1 MSENKIKQ
9 QINNVVNDNLEALK
23 QLFPSAVKDGQ
34 VDFEALKEELGEF
47 EEVKDEKYEF
57 RWAGKQNAKKTAQT
71 DVGNRTLKYIP
82 EDSKDADTTQNLY
95 IEGDN
100 LEVLKLLR
108 QNYYGAIKMIY
119 IDPPYNTGN
128 DFIYNDKFSMSKD
141 ENEKAENRVSEDG
154 ERLQKN
160 PKEGNSKYHTK
171 WLNMMYPRLKV
182 ARDLLTDDGVIFI
195 SIDDNEQANLK
206 KICDEIFGEGNFV
219 GDILWNSTKSVTN
232 TALISVSHTYNLV
245 YFRNIDYFIKN
256 RYEFRLSDTGEGFSN
271 PDNDPRG
278 AWKADPFQVGGWR
291 PNQQYDIVNP
301 NTGKIYKPN
310 PNCSWKNDYNKFKE
324 LLEDNR
330 IIFGKNGVSG
340 PQRKR
345 FIWEAA
351 ERGKVVKT
359 WWDDVETT
367 TNATQL
373 LKKMFQ
379 SIIFDNPKPN
389 SLIKKFLELSTKEN
403 SIILDF
409 FSGSATTAHA
419 VMKLNSEDNGD
430 RKFIMVQLPEET
442 NEKSEAF
449 KAGYKNICEIGKER
463 IRRAGVKIKEEI
475 EKENGNLKLEEEP
488 KKVPDIGFK
497 VFRVDDT
504 NIRWKEME
512 EINETD
518 ILNSPDMLDFK
529 VGTKDTDVVYEL
541 MLRQPG
547 VPLSEILE
555 KFPEIGNRTYL
566 YADSYLVCL
575 ETEITEE
582 IIEKVAEIN
591 PLPFRFIFRDSAF
604 GDNIGLKDEIF
615 RRLRSLIEKN
625 FGSGDGYRVEFI

>member
-1 MSENKIKQ
+1 M
-9 QINNVVNDNLEALK
+9 
-23 QLFPSAVKDGQ
+23 
-34 VDFEALKEELGEF
+34 
-47 EEVKDEKYEF
+47 
-57 RWAGKQNAKKTAQT
+57 
-71 DVGNRTLKYIP
+71 
-82 EDSKDADTTQNLY
+82 
-95 IEGDN
+95 
-100 LEVLKLLR
+100 
-108 QNYYGAIKMIY
+108 
-119 IDPPYNTGN
+119 
-128 DFIYNDKFSMSKD
+128 
-141 ENEKAENRVSEDG
+141 
-154 ERLQKN
+154 
-160 PKEGNSKYHTK
+160 
-171 WLNMMYPRLKV
+171 
-182 ARDLLTDDGVIFI
+182 
-195 SIDDNEQANLK
+195 K